1 MARTAI
7 LVVLAAIVAP
17 GAFAADQD
25 QNANP
30 IRRVVSL
37 LQGMTKTVEKEGAK
51 EKELYDKF
59 MCYCKNSG
67 GDLNDAI
74 SGSTAKVPQVQSDI
88 EESEAKL
95 KQTKLDLKNHQV
107 DRAAAKA
114 AMGEAT
120 SLREKANVAYVAES
134 TELKSYV
141 SAMASAIPAIE
152 KGMSGF
158 LQANAG
164 VALTLRKALVKS
176 EATTDYDKEIV
187 TSFLS
192 GQNSGASGYV
202 PKSGEITGILKEMKA
217 DFDKSLAAVEEEE
230 AGQVK
235 SYGELMA
242 AKTKQVNALTGSIE
256 KKSILVGELAM
267 SIVTMKND
275 LTETEAALVADKKFI
290 ADLSKNCAAKTGE
303 MEERV
308 KTRAEELVAIQET
321 IKILNDDDALEL
333 FKKTLPSASLLQLK
347 ASSDA
352 SKSKA
357 LTIVQHMK
365 AIAGAD
371 RPQLDLLAMAL
382 SGRGVDFSKV
392 IKMIDDMVAL
402 LKTEQVD
409 DDSKKEYCT
418 MQLDMV
424 EDKAKGLTTKV
435 EDLKV
440 SIEEKKDLIKVS
452 EGELKELAKS
462 IKKLDKSVSDATYQR
477 KAENDEYTELMSG
490 NNAAKELLNFAKN
503 RLNKF
508 YNPKL
513 YKSPPKAEAT
523 EFVQISAH
531 NNGDE
536 APPPPPETFG
546 DYSKKSGETTG
557 VIQMVDLLI
566 RDLDKEMDEAKV
578 GEKNAQ
584 KEYEDMMQDSAE
596 KRAADNKSV
605 GAKAAAKAEAE
616 TGLVADEESKMAEFN
631 ELTATKQYEGQ
642 LHSECDWLMQ
652 NFDLRKS
659 MRADEMD
666 NLKQAKAVLS
676 GADFSLLQKS
686 KNLRGL

>member
-1 MARTAI
+1 
-7 LVVLAAIVAP
+7 
-17 GAFAADQD
+17 
-25 QNANP
+25 
-30 IRRVVSL
+30 
-37 LQGMTKTVEKEGAK
+37 
-51 EKELYDKF
+51 
-59 MCYCKNSG
+59 
-67 GDLNDAI
+67 
-74 SGSTAKVPQVQSDI
+74 
-88 EESEAKL
+88 
-95 KQTKLDLKNHQV
+95 
-107 DRAAAKA
+107 
-114 AMGEAT
+114 
-120 SLREKANVAYVAES
+120 
-134 TELKSYV
+134 
-141 SAMASAIPAIE
+141 
-152 KGMSGF
+152 
-158 LQANAG
+158 
-164 VALTLRKALVKS
+164 
-176 EATTDYDKEIV
+176 
-187 TSFLS
+187 
-192 GQNSGASGYV
+192 
-202 PKSGEITGILKEMKA
+202 
-217 DFDKSLAAVEEEE
+217 
-230 AGQVK
+230 
-235 SYGELMA
+235 
-242 AKTKQVNALTGSIE
+242 
-256 KKSILVGELAM
+256 
-267 SIVTMKND
+267 
-275 LTETEAALVADKKFI
+275 
-290 ADLSKNCAAKTGE
+290 
-303 MEERV
+303 
-308 KTRAEELVAIQET
+308 
-321 IKILNDDDALEL
+321 
-333 FKKTLPSASLLQLK
+333 
-347 ASSDA
+347 
-352 SKSKA
+352 
-357 LTIVQHMK
+357 
-365 AIAGAD
+365 
-371 RPQLDLLAMAL
+371 
-382 SGRGVDFSKV
+382 
-392 IKMIDDMVAL
+392 

-424 EDKAKGLTTKV
+424 EDKAKELTTKV

-440 SIEEKKDLIKVS
+440 SIEEKKELIKVS

-462 IKKLDKSVSDATYQR
+462 IKKLDKAVSDATYQR

-523 EFVQISAH
+523 EFVQISLH

-546 DYSKKSGETTG
+546 AYSKKSGETTG
-557 VIQMVDLLI
+557 VIQMIDLLI
-566 RDLDKEMDEAKV
+566 RDLDKEMDEARV

-631 ELTATKQYEGQ
+631 ELTATKQYESQ